1 MHMLTIR
8 PTFHITHTASPTH
21 RFGNVLHDPFI
32 HAHHVA
38 VHLHVLAGALLVLQ
52 HVVELAQQAHDFG
65 LVILRH
71 IVQGGLQGGVWC
83 VVCGVV

>member
-1 MHMLTIR
+1 M
-8 PTFHITHTASPTH
+8 
-21 RFGNVLHDPFI
+21 
-32 HAHHVA
+32 A